1 MTFGLSGAAIAG
13 IATAGIGL
21 LTAGDE
27 ADAAQAAAQTQAG
40 VSAEQIAVQREQIAS
55 QKEAQGLQ
63 LAQQK
68 EQFAAIQ
75 KLLLPYVEGGEQGL
89 TQQLN
94 MLGLNGAEAQ
104 QKSIDAIAQGAQF
117 GELAKQGENAILQNA
132 SATGNLRG
140 GNTQAALGQ
149 FRPQLLQQLIDQQYG
164 RLGGLV
170 NVGQNAAAGV
180 GNAGA
185 ANANANTNIIG
196 AGVNAGAASA
206 NAISNLLGEQ
216 GAAIAGGQIAGG
228 QAARGYG
235 SAITGALGMFAGL
248 GGKF

>member
-13 IATAGIGL
+13 IATAGVGL
-21 LTAGDE
+21 YGAMAQ
-27 ADAAQAAAQTQAG
+27 ADAAENAQNA
-40 VSAEQIAVQREQIAS
+40 QIGMSREQIA
-55 QKEAQGLQ
+55 A
-63 LAQQK
+63 QK

-75 KLLLPYVEGGEQGL
+75 KLLAPYVAGGEKGL
-89 TQQLN
+89 TEQLN
-94 MLGLNGAEAQ
+94 LLGLNGPEAQ
-104 QKSIDAIAQGAQF
+104 KISINGIATGPQF

-132 SATGNLRG
+132 SATGGLRG
-140 GNTQAALGQ
+140 GNVQGALAQ

-185 ANANANTNIIG
+185 ANTNAVSDILG
-196 AGVNAGAASA
+196 QQGQYMAGNAIAQGKAQAGYA
-206 NAISNLLGEQ
+206 NAITSGIGVFQ
-216 GAAIAGGQIAGG
+216 
-228 QAARGYG
+228 
-235 SAITGALGMFAGL
+235 GL